1 MKLENINPSNF
12 EEIRR
17 NNQKRREIGMREFE
31 RQMHEESFESLL
43 NSLSESLELYR
54 GKLNREEYEDFIE
67 ELEKICS
74 EYKLYTCSIQI
85 FKRVQKMY
93 DLIFNMYINDKYPEP
108 EKKPI
113 IEIKAKFQQPVIQ
126 YPEIIIPNM
135 DLPQDD

>member
-31 RQMHEESFESLL
+31 KQMHEESFESLL
-43 NSLSESLELYR
+43 NGLSESLELYR

-74 EYKLYTCSIQI
+74 EYKLYACSVQI
-85 FKRVQKMY
+85 FSRVQKMY

-108 EKKPI
+108 EK
-113 IEIKAKFQQPVIQ
+113 EA
-126 YPEIIIPNM
+126 NNRN
-135 DLPQDD
+135 